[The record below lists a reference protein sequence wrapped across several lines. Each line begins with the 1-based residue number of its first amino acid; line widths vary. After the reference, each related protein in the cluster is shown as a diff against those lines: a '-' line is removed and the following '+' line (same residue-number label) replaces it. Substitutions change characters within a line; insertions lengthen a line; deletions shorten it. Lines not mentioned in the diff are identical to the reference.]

1 MNANIGMPIT
11 SSSSS
16 IDTSPLC
23 LTVDVPRSEFGVI
36 SENQITI
43 GGKFTVNESNHS
55 LWNSVLT
62 EINALL
68 IRSGLKV

>member
-1 MNANIGMPIT
+1 MNKNIGTPTNNNNFMVAC
-11 SSSSS
+11 
-16 IDTSPLC
+16 PLVF
-23 LTVDVPRSEFGVI
+23 TVDVPRSEFGVI